1 MNNAFDKEVKLKLL
15 RLLQES
21 PELTQREMNRKMG
34 VSLGKI
40 NYCISALVQKG
51 MIKIE
56 RFTKRKKKSVYIYH
70 LTPSGIEELAFLTLF
85 FLKIKL
91 KEYARIKMEIK
102 SLSEQMNEFD
112 PTFDE
117 DPELLEN
124 LKNIG

>member
-56 RFTKRKKKSVYIYH
+56 RFAKRKKKSVYIYR
-70 LTPSGIEELAFLTLF
+70 LTPAGIEELTFLTLF

-91 KEYARIKMEIK
+91 KEYTRIKKEIK

-112 PTFDE
+112 PDFDE
-117 DPELLEN
+117 YPELLEN